1 MGLYDVLGGGV
12 VMSDTKLDNAS
23 TAEIEE
29 GKALARIAGL
39 EFVDLN
45 NFSSSSTISGP
56 QPRAAVLP
64 EQFAKRH
71 LVAPIGWER
80 GIPVVA
86 IASPENVLT
95 LDDIRAAVGGDIRV
109 VVATKTQI
117 SQYLSTLYQS
127 QPPLEDQKFLGSQN
141 VQNIAKFDTGTKT
154 SYSTNGSSLSD
165 ESDEIPPSNPI
176 SNFIAQNKM
185 LGQGLE
191 PDDQISQ
198 SVNFLQAE
206 NSDYTDSR
214 DKIQSGTELS
224 FDDVEIPVANKEPK
238 PTLDKILLDWK
249 LVSQEDMDAA
259 IAEKDSSGHSLR
271 DVLLSKNL
279 VTEDDIVRAT
289 AVEAGFK
296 FVDLNAWEID
306 KRAVDLVPESAAR
319 RYKVLGIGFHAD
331 KPVIAMANP
340 LDVFAMD
347 DVRTIVGGQIEAV
360 ACRADQIENYI
371 GRFYQQAAE
380 VDMFAKD
387 AALSAQQEQQTPE
400 LNNLLA
406 VVDDA
411 PIVKFVNLIL
421 KQALNQRA
429 SDIHL
434 EPSVD
439 NIQVRFRIDGVLH
452 HITSAPKAIHA
463 GVVSRLKIMAD
474 LDIAEHRIPQDGRI
488 SLRVGAKEIDLRV
501 ATLPTVHGEKIALR
515 VLDKTAVVLDLEKLG
530 FQPDVL
536 KRYENSYKKPY
547 GTILVTGPTGSG
559 KSTTL
564 YATLSKL
571 NTAERNLITVEDP
584 VEYQMRGIN
593 QIQVNPKAGLN
604 FASALRSIL
613 RSDPDVVLVGEIR
626 DRDTATIAIE
636 AALTGHLVLSCLH
649 TNDAAGTPMRLI
661 EMGVEP
667 FLVGSALDCI
677 LGQRLARVLCNNCS
691 EQITPSEEDLLSAG
705 FADMNWLD
713 SIEPNFRRAVGC
725 QACGGTGYH
734 GRMSIQEVMPMTE
747 EIERAVIT
755 RLQTSEIQRIAVEQ
769 GMQTMR
775 QDGLRKAALGY
786 TSLEE
791 ILRVV
796 I

>member
-1 MGLYDVLGGGV
+1 MVPEDFLGSGLAVA
-12 VMSDTKLDNAS
+12 DTKLNP
-23 TAEIEE
+23 TPQAEIEE

-45 NFSSSSTISGP
+45 KFSSSSSAAGP

-109 VVATKTQI
+109 VVAAKSQI
-117 SQYLSTLYQS
+117 AQYLGHLYQPQQSS
-127 QPPLEDQKFLGSQN
+127 QSNPIAN
-141 VQNIAKFDTGTKT
+141 ATIAKFETSTTTSKT
-154 SYSTNGSSLSD
+154 S
-165 ESDEIPPSNPI
+165 ESDFGMSVDSQASNAI
-176 SNFIAQNKM
+176 ADFILKSQPMNQDF
-185 LGQGLE
+185 LGEE
-191 PDDQISQ
+191 PEEAILNANAVPVMSPN
-198 SVNFLQAE
+198 VMGTGAE
-206 NSDYTDSR
+206 LT
-214 DKIQSGTELS
+214 
-224 FDDVEIPVANKEPK
+224 FDDIDMPSPTKEAK
-238 PTLDKILLDWK
+238 PTLEKILLEWGT
-249 LVSQEDMDAA
+249 VSEEDMKAA
-259 IAEKDSSGHSLR
+259 VAEKDSTGHSLR
-271 DVLLSKNL
+271 DILLNKKF
-279 VTEDDIVRAT
+279 VTEDDLMRAT

-296 FVDLNAWEID
+296 FVDLNSWEID
-306 KRAVDLVPESAAR
+306 KRAVDLIPEAPAR

-340 LDVFAMD
+340 MDVFAMD
-347 DVRTIVGGQIEAV
+347 DVRTIIGGQIEAV
-360 ACRADQIENYI
+360 VCKADQIDNYI
-371 GRFYQQAAE
+371 SRFYQQTAE
-380 VDMFAKD
+380 ADLFAQN
-387 AALSAQQEQQTPE
+387 AALTVESEQQAPD
-400 LNNLLA
+400 LNNLLS

-488 SLRVGAKEIDLRV
+488 SLRVGSKEIDLRV
-501 ATLPTVHGEKIALR
+501 ATLPTVHGEKVALR
-515 VLDKTAVVLDLEKLG
+515 VLDKTAVVLDLERLG

-536 KRYENSYKKPY
+536 KRYESSYKKPY

-593 QIQVNPKAGLN
+593 QVQVNPKAGLS

-667 FLVGSALDCI
+667 FLVGSALDCV
-677 LGQRLARVLCNNCS
+677 LGQRLARVLCDNCA
-691 EQITPSEEDLLSAG
+691 TPLSPTEEDLLAAG
-705 FADMNWLD
+705 FQDMSWLD
-713 SIEPNFRRAVGC
+713 TITPKFRRAVGC

-734 GRMSIQEVMPMTE
+734 GRMSIQEVMVITE
-747 EIERAVIT
+747 EIERAVIN
-755 RLQTSEIQRIAVEQ
+755 RLQTSEIQKIAVEQ

>member
-1 MGLYDVLGGGV
+1 VEPHDFLGSSLAVADV
-12 VMSDTKLDNAS
+12 KLDATS

-45 NFSSSSTISGP
+45 NFSGSTNSVGA

-109 VVATKTQI
+109 VVAAKGQI
-117 SQYLSTLYQS
+117 AQYLSVLYRPQTQTTDTVFTGNS
-127 QPPLEDQKFLGSQN
+127 
-141 VQNIAKFDTGTKT
+141 IAKFDTGTKT
-154 SYSTNGSSLSD
+154 SHSLENDFSADEENGTLNN
-165 ESDEIPPSNPI
+165 NPVN
-176 SNFIAQNKM
+176 SFIAKSQLSNQDNE
-185 LGQGLE
+185 LGTIDFPG
-191 PDDQISQ
+191 
-198 SVNFLQAE
+198 
-206 NSDYTDSR
+206 
-214 DKIQSGTELS
+214 IQDTALHGASNTIQLADELN
-224 FDDVEIPVANKEPK
+224 FDDIEIPVAHKEAK
-238 PTLDKILLDWK
+238 ATLEEILLEWS
-249 LVSQEDMDAA
+249 LVSKKDMDSA
-259 IAEKDSSGHSLR
+259 ISERDSSGHSLR
-271 DVLLSKNL
+271 DILLNKKL
-279 VTEDDIVRAT
+279 ITENDLVRAT

-296 FVDLNAWEID
+296 FVDLNTWEID
-306 KRAVDLVPESAAR
+306 KRAIDLIPEAPAR

-360 ACRADQIENYI
+360 VCKTDQIENYI

-387 AALSAQQEQQTPE
+387 AALTAQSEQQTPD
-400 LNNLLA
+400 LNNILA
-406 VVDDA
+406 TIDDA

-452 HITSAPKAIHA
+452 HITSAPKSIHS
-463 GVVSRLKIMAD
+463 GIVSRLKIMAD

-501 ATLPTVHGEKIALR
+501 ATLPTVHGEKMSLR
-515 VLDKTAVVLDLEKLG
+515 VLDKTSGVLDLEKLG
-530 FQPDVL
+530 FRPEVL
-536 KRYENSYKKPY
+536 KRYETSYKKPY

-593 QIQVNPKAGLN
+593 QVQVNPKAGLN

-677 LGQRLARVLCNNCS
+677 LGQRLARVLCDVCA
-691 EQITPSEEDLLSAG
+691 EPITPSEEDLASAG
-705 FADMNWLD
+705 LTNTEFLHDL
-713 SIEPNFRRAVGC
+713 EPNFRRAVGC

-734 GRMSIQEVMPMTE
+734 GRMSIQEVMIMTE

-755 RLQTSEIQRIAVEQ
+755 RSQTSEIQRIAVEQ
-769 GMQTMR
+769 GMLTMR
-775 QDGLRKAALGY
+775 QDGLHKAALGY

>member
-1 MGLYDVLGGGV
+1 VGANDFLGSSLAV
-12 VMSDTKLDNAS
+12 ADTNTIPAPQ
-23 TAEIEE
+23 AEIEE

-45 NFSSSSTISGP
+45 KFSSVSSSSGP

-109 VVATKTQI
+109 VVAAKSQI
-117 SQYLSTLYQS
+117 AQYLENLYQV
-127 QPPLEDQKFLGSQN
+127 QQTPKQN
-141 VQNIAKFDTGTKT
+141 VASNATIARFETSTKT
-154 SYSTNGSSLSD
+154 SKTPETDFGMSVDAQASNAIADFILKSQPFEQDYLTEAPETQNLSQGTIPLLTPNAAIMSSDLTFD
-165 ESDEIPPSNPI
+165 DIEIPSP
-176 SNFIAQNKM
+176 
-185 LGQGLE
+185 
-191 PDDQISQ
+191 
-198 SVNFLQAE
+198 
-206 NSDYTDSR
+206 T
-214 DKIQSGTELS
+214 
-224 FDDVEIPVANKEPK
+224 KEAK
-238 PTLDKILLDWK
+238 PTLEQILLDWS
-249 LVSQEDMDAA
+249 LVSKKDMETA
-259 IAEKDSSGHSLR
+259 ITEKDSTGHSLR
-271 DVLLSKNL
+271 DVLLGKNL
-279 VTEDDIVRAT
+279 VTEEDLTRAT

-296 FVDLNAWEID
+296 FVDLNSWEID
-306 KRAVDLVPESAAR
+306 KRAVDLIPEATAR

-340 LDVFAMD
+340 MDVFAMD
-347 DVRTIVGGQIEAV
+347 DVRTIVGGQIEAFV
-360 ACRADQIENYI
+360 CKADEIENYI
-371 GRFYQQAAE
+371 SRFYQQTAE
-380 VDMFAKD
+380 ADLFAQN
-387 AALSAQQEQQTPE
+387 AALTVEAEQQAPD
-400 LNNLLA
+400 LNNLLS

-439 NIQVRFRIDGVLH
+439 NILVRFRIDGVLH

-488 SLRVGAKEIDLRV
+488 SLRVGSKEIDLRV
-501 ATLPTVHGEKIALR
+501 ATLPTVHGEKVALR
-515 VLDKTAVVLDLEKLG
+515 VLDKTSVVLDLEKLG

-536 KRYENSYKKPY
+536 KRYEISYKKPY

-564 YATLSKL
+564 YATLAKL

-593 QIQVNPKAGLN
+593 QVQVNPKAGLS

-667 FLVGSALDCI
+667 FLVGSALDCV
-677 LGQRLARVLCNNCS
+677 LGQRLARVLCHNCAEPINPT
-691 EQITPSEEDLLSAG
+691 EQDLLVAG
-705 FADMNWLD
+705 FQDMNWLN
-713 SIEPNFRRAVGC
+713 SITPQFRRAVGC

-734 GRMSIQEVMPMTE
+734 GRMSIQEVMLITE

-755 RLQTSEIQRIAVEQ
+755 RTQTSEIQKIAVEQ